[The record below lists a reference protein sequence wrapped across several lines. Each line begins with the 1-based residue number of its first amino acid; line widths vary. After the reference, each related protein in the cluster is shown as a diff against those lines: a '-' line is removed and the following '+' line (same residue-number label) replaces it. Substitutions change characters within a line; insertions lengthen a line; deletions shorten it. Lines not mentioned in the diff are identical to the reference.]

1 MGLRERGKACLE
13 NILSQSLSIVR
24 FGPRALVT
32 PNTRMSFSSS
42 PTRSLSIGPLGRR
55 LLGLFMTVLALS
67 LVGSAIGVW
76 SLRHIGQSTDDMVQH
91 SVANERLVADAY
103 RLQAINAERYKAVA
117 LSSEPEVGQAI
128 GADIAATQQQYDR
141 LLATLA
147 QRLAGT
153 ADEELLSRVKARA
166 ADFHEAQ
173 AALVQARD
181 FGLTSRIQQVYGE
194 RFLPASQALLGS
206 LEALTQSQR
215 QSIDTA
221 ALAVGGWSLRA
232 RWSLLA
238 FGSLSLVLG
247 TLLALWLV
255 RSITRPIA
263 LASDTAQ
270 RVAGL
275 DLRQDIVGHDRDE
288 TGHMLTSLSVMQSA
302 LRSLAGQVST
312 SVHSL
317 HTASSEMA
325 NGNAHLSTRT
335 EEAAASLQETAAA
348 LEHVTRAVQQSAE
361 TAEHAEARA
370 AQAAATAH
378 EGSNVVTRMEQ
389 TMQQV
394 AHSAHQI
401 GDITG
406 MIDSIAF
413 QTNILALNAAVEA
426 ARAGEQGRGFA
437 VVASE
442 VRSLANRSAEA
453 AREIKAL
460 IQASVQQVDAGAT
473 LAADAGRTMAQVVAA
488 IQDAARTMADI
499 RSSHHAQQQDILSI
513 HSALSRLDQ
522 MTQQNAALV
531 EESAAATESLRGQA
545 HELAAQVSRF
555 RLPGEL
561 AHALPSPMP
570 TRLLAAA

>member
-1 MGLRERGKACLE
+1 MPL
-13 NILSQSLSIVR
+13 
-24 FGPRALVT
+24 P
-32 PNTRMSFSSS
+32 S
-42 PTRSLSIGPLGRR
+42 PASCSLSIGPLGRR
-55 LLGLFMTVLALS
+55 LLGLFLTVLALS

-76 SLRHIGQSTDDMVQH
+76 SLRHIGQSTDDMVQR

-117 LSSEPEVGQAI
+117 LSSEPEVGEAI
-128 GADIAATQQQYDR
+128 GADIAATRQQYDA
-141 LLATLA
+141 LVATLA

-153 ADEELLSRVKARA
+153 ADENLLAQVNQRS

-181 FGLTSRIQQVYGE
+181 FGLTARIQQVYGE

-206 LEALTQSQR
+206 LDALTRSQR
-215 QSIDTA
+215 RSIDA
-221 ALAVGGWSLRA
+221 AAQAVGGWSQRA

-238 FGSLSLVLG
+238 FGALSMVLG
-247 TLLALWLV
+247 TLLALWLM

-263 LASDTAQ
+263 LASATAQ

-275 DLRQDIVGHDRDE
+275 DLRQDIVGHGRDE
-288 TGHMLTSLSVMQSA
+288 TGQMLTSLALMQGA
-302 LRSLAGQVST
+302 LRRLAGQVGR
-312 SVHSL
+312 SVHGL
-317 HTASSEMA
+317 HLASTEMA
-325 NGNAHLSTRT
+325 NGNAHLSSRT
-335 EEAAASLQETAAA
+335 EEAAASLQQTAAA

-361 TAEHAEARA
+361 TAQHTEARA
-370 AQAAATAH
+370 AQAAAAAR
-378 EGSNVVTRMEQ
+378 EGSSVVTRVVQ
-389 TMQQV
+389 TMQQI
-394 AHSAHQI
+394 AHGAHQI

-406 MIDSIAF
+406 VIDAIAF

-437 VVASE
+437 VVAGE

-460 IQASVQQVDAGAT
+460 ITASVQQADAGAS
-473 LAADAGRTMAQVVAA
+473 LAANAGRTMEQVVAA
-488 IQDAARTMADI
+488 IQDAAGTMAGI
-499 RSSHHAQQQDILSI
+499 RASHHAQQQDILAI
-513 HSALSRLDQ
+513 HQALSRLDH

-545 HELAAQVSRF
+545 HELAAQVNQF
-555 RLPGEL
+555 RLPGDAAQAAPL
-561 AHALPSPMP
+561 APAL
-570 TRLLAAA
+570 RLAPADAPGAARRQSARWMGT